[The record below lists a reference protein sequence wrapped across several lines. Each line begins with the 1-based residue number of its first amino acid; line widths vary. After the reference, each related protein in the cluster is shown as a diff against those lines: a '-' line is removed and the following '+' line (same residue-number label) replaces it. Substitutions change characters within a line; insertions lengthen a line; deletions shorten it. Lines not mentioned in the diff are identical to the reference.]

1 MRDFY
6 GREDLINALKA
17 LWAKR
22 ISSLVT
28 CRGRRRIGKS
38 TLIEEFARRSGAV
51 FIKIEGLRP
60 KAGFSNND
68 ELAYFA
74 SSLSRQTGCDRT
86 RPDDWL
92 SAFARLDREIPDG
105 KRTVV
110 LLDEISWMAYY
121 DKTFPEVFK
130 TAWDDLF
137 KKHTKLVLVLCGS
150 VSMWIREN
158 IIDNGAFAGRRS
170 FDFVVPELPLPD
182 CARFWGK
189 SVGRENVNDIIDV
202 LSVTGGV
209 PRYLEEINPAL
220 SADENIRRLAY
231 LPNSVLAEDFEDIF
245 RDVITGEPGVRADIL
260 RALVGTPKNVSEIFA
275 AIGKKKNGH
284 LASALDEL
292 AEAGFIIADPA
303 VNPET
308 GKASN
313 AIRYRIK
320 DNYVRFYLRYI
331 EPFADMVNKGAFAF
345 SSLGQLGGW
354 KVMEG
359 LAFENLVVNNFREFL
374 APLGLERSLVV
385 SAAPFRR
392 DSRSGGAQREG
403 ERPREPGVQV
413 DLMVQTER
421 SVYFVEIKR
430 QSEIGREVIDEVSE
444 KVRRVRIP
452 RGKIV
457 KTALIYCGHLAPIV
471 EAQGYFNAVIDI
483 RDIIF

>member
-1 MRDFY
+1 MSDFY
-6 GREDLINALKA
+6 GRQELMGALKM
-17 LWAKR
+17 LWSKR
-22 ISSLVT
+22 NASLVT

-38 TLIEEFARRSGAV
+38 TLIEEFARRSGAF

-60 KAGFSNND
+60 KPGLSNKD

-86 RPDDWL
+86 CPVDWL

-105 KRTVV
+105 RRAVV

-121 DKTFPEVFK
+121 DKTFPEVLK

-137 KKHTKLVLVLCGS
+137 KKHAKLVLVLCGS
-150 VSMWIREN
+150 VAMWIKEN

-170 FDFVVPELPLPD
+170 YDFSVPELPLSD
-182 CARFWGK
+182 CVKFWGAAAN
-189 SVGRENVNDIIDV
+189 RENANDILDV

-231 LPNSVLAEDFEDIF
+231 FPKSVLAEDFEDMF

-260 RALVGTPKNVSEIFA
+260 RSLVGGPKNVSEIFG

-284 LASALDEL
+284 LSSALAEL
-292 AEAGFIIADPA
+292 AEAGFIVADSGLS
-303 VNPET
+303 PET
-308 GKASN
+308 GKSPN
-313 AIRYRIK
+313 SIRYRIK

-331 EPFADMVNKGAFAF
+331 EPFADMVEKGSF
-345 SSLGQLGGW
+345 SFTSLDQLGGW
-354 KVMEG
+354 KAIEG

-374 APLGLERSLVV
+374 APLGLERTLVV
-385 SAAPFRR
+385 SAAPFRKV
-392 DSRSGGAQREG
+392 SRSRG
-403 ERPREPGVQV
+403 EGVQV
-413 DLMVQTER
+413 DLLLQTAL

-430 QSEIGREVIDEVSE
+430 QSEIGREVIDEMTE
-444 KVRRVRIP
+444 KVRRIRVP
-452 RGKIV
+452 RGKTV
-457 KTALIYCGHLAPIV
+457 KTALVYSGELAPIV

-483 RDIIF
+483 RDILF

>member
-1 MRDFY
+1 MKDFF
-6 GREDLINALKA
+6 GREDLIDALKM

-22 ISSLVT
+22 TSSLVT

-38 TLIEEFARRSGAV
+38 TLIEEFARRSGAH

-60 KAGFSNND
+60 KTGFSNRD

-74 SSLSRQTGCDRT
+74 SSLARQTGCDRT

-105 KRTVV
+105 KRAVV

-121 DKTFPEVFK
+121 DKTFPEVLK

-137 KKHTKLVLVLCGS
+137 SKHPKLVLVLCGS

-170 FDFVVPELPLPD
+170 YDFAVPELPLSD
-182 CARFWGK
+182 CVKFWGK
-189 SVGRENVNDIIDV
+189 SAGRENANDILDV

-209 PRYLEEINPAL
+209 PRYLEEVNPAL
-220 SADENIRRLAY
+220 SADENIRRMAY
-231 LPNSVLAEDFEDIF
+231 LPKSVLAEDFEDMF
-245 RDVITGEPGVRADIL
+245 RDVVTGEPGVRADIL
-260 RALVGTPKNVSEIFA
+260 RALSGAPKNVSEIFA

-284 LASALDEL
+284 LSSALEEL
-292 AEAGFIIADPA
+292 CEAGFIVADK
-303 VNPET
+303 VLNPET
-308 GKASN
+308 GRESN
-313 AIRYRIK
+313 AVRYRIK

-331 EPFADMVNKGAFAF
+331 EPFAGIVSSGAFAF
-345 SSLGQLGGW
+345 SSLDQLGGW
-354 KVMEG
+354 NAIEG

-385 SAAPFRR
+385 SAAPYRR
-392 DSRSGGAQREG
+392 DSRSGGN
-403 ERPREPGVQV
+403 GVQV
-413 DLMVQTER
+413 DLMVQTSL

-430 QSEIGREVIDEVSE
+430 QREIGGEVIDEMAE
-444 KVRRVRIP
+444 KVGRVRVP
-452 RGKIV
+452 RGKMV
-457 KTALIYCGHLAPIV
+457 KTALIYSGRLSPVV

-483 RDIIF
+483 CDILF